1 MEIYLV
7 RHGEAESEL
16 VEPTQPLRE
25 RGRADVTRM
34 ARHAA
39 RIRVAVAEIRHS
51 TKLRAKQTAEIF
63 AAHLGPVR
71 GLRETDDL
79 EPAYDPGKA
88 QDAIEAAVE
97 PLMLVGHLPHLAR
110 LTSLLLVGDPNK
122 DIIRFRPGAMAR
134 LERTDAGWVL
144 GWVLTPEIADPGTGC

>member
-39 RIRVAVAEIRHS
+39 LGKVAVAEIRHS
-51 TKLRAKQTAEIF
+51 TKLRAKQTAEIL
-63 AAHLGPVR
+63 AAHLRPVR
-71 GLRETDDL
+71 GLREADYLAPND
-79 EPAYDPGKA
+79 DPGKA
-88 QDAIEAAVE
+88 QDAADGAVE
-97 PLMLVGHLPHLAR
+97 PLMFVGHLPHLAR
-110 LTSLLLVGDPNK
+110 LASLLLVGDPNREVV
-122 DIIRFRPGAMAR
+122 RFRPGAMAR
-134 LERTDAGWVL
+134 LERAEHGWVL
-144 GWVLTPEIADPGTGC
+144 GWLLAPEIALADPGA

>member
-25 RGRADVTRM
+25 RGRAEVTRI

-39 RIRVAVAEIRHS
+39 QVKVVVAEIRHS
-51 TKLRAKQTAEIF
+51 TKLRAKQTAEIL
-63 AAHLGPVR
+63 AAHLKPVR
-71 GLRETDDL
+71 GLHEVDYLAPT
-79 EPAYDPGKA
+79 ADPGMA
-88 QDAIEAAVE
+88 QDAVEAAVD

-110 LTSLLLVGDPNK
+110 LASLLLVGDPNRE
-122 DIIRFRPGAMAR
+122 IVRFRPGAIAR
-134 LERTDAGWVL
+134 LERAERGWVL
-144 GWVLTPEIADPGTGC
+144 GWVITPEIADPPGC

>member
-39 RIRVAVAEIRHS
+39 RIKVAVAEIRHS
-51 TKLRAKQTAEIF
+51 SKLRAEQTAEIL
-63 AAHLGPVR
+63 AAHLRPVH

-79 EPAYDPGKA
+79 DPTYDPGKA

-122 DIIRFRPGAMAR
+122 AIVRFQPGAMAR
-134 LERTDAGWVL
+134 LERTDTGWVL

>member
-25 RGRADVTRM
+25 RGRAEATRI

-39 RIRVAVAEIRHS
+39 LVKVAVAEIRHS
-51 TKLRAKQTAEIF
+51 TKLQAKQTAEIL
-63 AAHLGPVR
+63 AAHFEPVR
-71 GLRETDDL
+71 GLREADDL
-79 EPAYDPGKA
+79 APPDDPGKA
-88 QDAIEAAVE
+88 QDAVEAAVE

-110 LTSLLLVGDPNK
+110 LASLLLVGDPNRE
-122 DIIRFRPGAMAR
+122 IVRFGPGAIAR
-134 LERTDAGWVL
+134 LERAERGWVL
-144 GWVLTPEIADPGTGC
+144 GWILTPEIADPGA